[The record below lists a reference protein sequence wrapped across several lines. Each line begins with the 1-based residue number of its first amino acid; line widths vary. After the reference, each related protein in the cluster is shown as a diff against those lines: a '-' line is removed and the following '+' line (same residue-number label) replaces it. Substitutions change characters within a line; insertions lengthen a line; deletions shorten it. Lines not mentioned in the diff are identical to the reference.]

1 MHLIDVF
8 RQYMGWCPAGS
19 TSPVRKWAPPQEV
32 NSPLPPEDGIYME
45 EGVVIDYGSTGASPL
60 YLIGLVAGVTGIVL
74 FFTFIRMAS
83 TLLAGILLWGFILSA
98 AAAILYEDM
107 KKASLEITPDS
118 LVIHRVLPWD
128 IVVPKDNIAGVEV
141 RDTILPVPP
150 WLLAA
155 LLFIVVPLSSGIGI
169 YDKYLQWMSG
179 EVPISSFFFQ
189 LGFAVSI
196 VLFFLAI
203 FYHARV
209 RSYYRKTLVITTTT
223 RKRIGIY
230 RNDMEGPIVKMLEKL
245 NDTDIPF
252 HPSALQGDAVVN
264 DMKRN

>member
-1 MHLIDVF
+1 MHLIELF
-8 RQYMGWCPAGS
+8 RHYTSWCPIGS
-19 TSPVRKWAPPQEV
+19 TSPARKWAPPQEV
-32 NSPLPPEDGIYME
+32 NSHLPPEEGSYVD
-45 EGVVIDYGSTGASPL
+45 EGVIIDYGSTGTSPL
-60 YLIGLVAGVTGIVL
+60 HLIGFCAGVTGIVL
-74 FFTFIRMAS
+74 FFTLIRMAS
-83 TLLAGILLWGFILSA
+83 TLLAGILLYGFILSA
-98 AAAILYEDM
+98 AAAILYQDM

-128 IVVPKDNIAGVEV
+128 IVVPKDSIVGAEV

-150 WLLAA
+150 WLLAV
-155 LLFIVVPLSSGIGI
+155 LLLIVVPLSSGIVI

-209 RSYYRKTLVITTTT
+209 RSYYRKTLIVTTIT

-230 RNDMEGPIVKMLEKL
+230 GNDMDGAIVKILEKL
-245 NDTDIPF
+245 NDTV
-252 HPSALQGDAVVN
+252 S
-264 DMKRN
+264 